1 MTYAE
6 VMQLKYKK
14 LVAITIWLVT
24 IAVLGMSANLTSP
37 AGRMVVVVLGLLPA
51 LLILRFWNGPA
62 KTLSE
67 RIQEGRQ

>member
-1 MTYAE
+1 M
-6 VMQLKYKK
+6 KYKK

-37 AGRMVVVVLGLLPA
+37 SGRMVVVVLGLLPA

>member
-1 MTYAE
+1 
-6 VMQLKYKK
+6 MQLKYKK

-37 AGRMVVVVLGLLPA
+37 SGRMVVVVLGLLPA